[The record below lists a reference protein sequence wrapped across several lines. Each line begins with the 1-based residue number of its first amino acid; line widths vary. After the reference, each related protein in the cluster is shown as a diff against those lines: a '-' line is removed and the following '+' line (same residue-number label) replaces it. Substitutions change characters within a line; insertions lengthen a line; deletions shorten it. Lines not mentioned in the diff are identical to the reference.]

1 MISKSANSY
10 FQHLIQVRSIFLG
23 LIGLALLGFAIAPI
37 NSTNASYPG
46 GDWDSNAII
55 RGGVG
60 SCSELASK
68 INESDAEARQT
79 FQITGVSANQAC
91 QAVSGTVTRDNKVIV
106 GGKVVAQN
114 VYTFG
119 RENIPGSQALSG
131 GAWQRHPSVSFR
143 SASIPAYVYMVNG
156 QFKWAVVKTC
166 GNPVI
171 GTPTYTPPTPTPKYD
186 ISKKVSLD
194 LSSNTDTAFYLGQK
208 SVQVKSKGQKVRFVS
223 QSSNLGNV
231 KLNGALTDTL
241 PSGTTFVSGTWQ
253 MKRGGKIVSKGNVGR
268 VGTGYSAWYSLDPGD
283 EIKID
288 IIASYNTNVKVKNT
302 ACTKA
307 QEISQQL
314 CDYAYVTPPD
324 VTPPPPP
331 VKNPNFK
338 ISKKVTTDLKA
349 SIDAAYF
356 YGKEGVEAGL
366 NQQVRF
372 VSMAENSGDVDLN
385 ASVLDKIPDGTAFV
399 SGKFQLKKN
408 GKIVGTGDVAK
419 FGDKYGWKGILPIG
433 AEVKID
439 IQVIY
444 KTESSVR
451 NIACIT
457 APEIPGKEEC
467 DDANVTPRKNAEC
480 VSLKAEKI
488 GTNEY
493 RFKVAGATSG
503 GARINNFEINFGD
516 SQTQI
521 LDKSGSGSVV
531 AETSHKYTDTNAE
544 LKVVATAVTTI
555 GRVTSVGCQAT
566 VKLTLPEAACVSL
579 SANTVDRATREFTV
593 QATAQ
598 NGAVINQYIF
608 DFGEEQVISSKIP
621 KTKITFKDPG
631 QYTVTAKLK
640 TNIGDKTSE
649 ACKVTVNISEED
661 QPALDVEKRVT
672 TNVNASIDEA
682 GFAAAQELVEV
693 KPKAEVRFLIKATN
707 TGNIALKNVK
717 LRDVLPEGLTLA
729 SGEQNPNID
738 NLEPGSSVYFAVNA
752 IASDSIGAATVTNV
766 VCIAHDTNEDGKT
779 DLNCSADKCPK
790 NPDIAK
796 GEDLVDCDD
805 ARVKI
810 VPDITDTAGPETP
823 GSIPKTGPISSAI
836 AGIVFIG
843 LSVRTWI
850 TSRRKLLSAQLK
862 PVANHTNN
870 QGNK

>member
-1 MISKSANSY
+1 MISKSASSY

-23 LIGLALLGFAIAPI
+23 LIGLALLGFAIVPI

-60 SCSELASK
+60 SCGELASK

-91 QAVSGTVTRDNKVIV
+91 SAVSGTVTRDNKVIV
-106 GGKVVAQN
+106 DGKVVAQN

-119 RENIPGSQALSG
+119 REDIPGSQALSG

-156 QFKWAVVKTC
+156 QFKWAVIKTC

-171 GTPTYTPPTPTPKYD
+171 GTPTYIPKIPNPRYD
-186 ISKKVSLD
+186 ITKKVNLD
-194 LSSNTDTAFYLGQK
+194 LNANTDTAFFLGSK
-208 SVQVKSKGQKVRFVS
+208 SVQAKQGQKVRFIS

-231 KLNGALTDTL
+231 KLNGAITDTL
-241 PSGTTFVSGTWQ
+241 PSGTTFVSGSWQ
-253 MKRGGKIVSKGNVGR
+253 VKRGGKIVGKGEVGR
-268 VGTGYSAWYSLDPGD
+268 VGNGYAAWYSLDPGD
-283 EIKID
+283 EIKIN
-288 IIASYNTNVKVKNT
+288 IVATYNTNVRVRNV

-307 QEISQQL
+307 QEIAQTL
-314 CDYAYVTPPD
+314 CDDAFVTP
-324 VTPPPPP
+324 TPTP
-331 VKNPNFK
+331 VVKIPGFK

-349 SIDAAYF
+349 STDSAYF
-356 YGKEGVEAGL
+356 YGKEGVQASKG
-366 NQQVRF
+366 QQVRF
-372 VSMAENSGDVDLN
+372 LTMAENTGDLDLN
-385 ASVLDKIPDGTAFV
+385 ASVLDKLPAGTTYV

-408 GKIVGTGDVAK
+408 LKTIATGNLTK
-419 FGDKYGWKGILPIG
+419 YGSEYGWKGNLPVG
-433 AEVKID
+433 GEVKLD
-439 IQVIY
+439 ILVVY
-444 KTESSVR
+444 NTEETVK

-457 APEIPGKEEC
+457 APEIPGKEDC
-467 DDANVTPRKNAEC
+467 DDAYIIPKKDAEC

-488 GTNEY
+488 GTNQY
-493 RFKVAGATSG
+493 KFKVAGRTSG
-503 GARINNFEINFGD
+503 GATINSFKMDYGD
-516 SQTQI
+516 GQTQT
-521 LDKSGSGSVV
+521 LNKSGSGSVTT
-531 AETSHKYTDTNAE
+531 ESTHKYADANASPT
-544 LKVVATAVTTI
+544 VIATAVTSL
-555 GRVTSVGCQAT
+555 GDKTSPGCQT
-566 VKLTLPEAACVSL
+566 IVKITLPEAACVSL

-598 NGAVINQYIF
+598 NGAVINQYVF
-608 DFGEEQVISSKIP
+608 DFGDEQVISSKVP

-682 GFAAAQELVEV
+682 GFAAAQELVEI

-729 SGEQNPNID
+729 SGEQNPTID
-738 NLEPGSSVYFAVNA
+738 NLEPGASVYFAVNA

-779 DLNCSADKCPK
+779 DLNCNADKCPK

-810 VPDITDTAGPETP
+810 VPDITVTPGPETP
-823 GSIPKTGPISSAI
+823 GSIPKTGPITSAI

-862 PVANHTNN
+862 PVANQTNH
-870 QGNK
+870 QVNK